1 MSSRTFGII
10 ASGLGLGF
18 VLASVGFSDFSEM
31 QKMLS
36 FTDWRMFS
44 VFAGAVTL
52 LALTLPL
59 LPKNC
64 QGAPRP
70 LERGTL
76 IGAAI
81 FGLGWGICGACPAI
95 PFVQL
100 GEGKVFAL
108 LTLAGVFAGTW
119 SYERVHQR
127 YLQWDRGS
135 CSE

>member
-1 MSSRTFGII
+1 MNSRSLGII
-10 ASGLGLGF
+10 ASGLSLGF

-36 FTDWRMFS
+36 FTDWRMVS
-44 VFAGAVTL
+44 VFAGAVSL
-52 LALTLPL
+52 LAISLPL

-70 LERGTL
+70 LERGTV

-81 FGLGWGICGACPAI
+81 FGLGWAICGACPAI

-100 GEGKVFAL
+100 GEGKIFAL
-108 LTLAGVFAGTW
+108 LTLVGVFAGTW
-119 SYERVHQR
+119 GYERVHQR
-127 YLQWDRGS
+127 YLKWDRS
-135 CSE
+135 RCSD